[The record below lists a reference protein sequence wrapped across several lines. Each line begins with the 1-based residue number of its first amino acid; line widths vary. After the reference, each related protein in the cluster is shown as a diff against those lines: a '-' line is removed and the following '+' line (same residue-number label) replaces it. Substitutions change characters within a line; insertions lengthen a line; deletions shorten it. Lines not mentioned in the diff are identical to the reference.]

1 MQEITAEILI
11 ERVWSYAEKIRSGE
25 IKAGKKQKWAV
36 ERFFKDVD
44 RLAEDDCPY
53 YFDAEAVVDFY
64 EWSRQ
69 FNHVEGILAGQPI
82 ELTDFQLFIAANI
95 YGFYKKENGARRFRK
110 KMAPAGSGKLIS
122 SWPVKM
128 RNRNF

>member
-1 MQEITAEILI
+1 MLRKFAPGKLRQA
-11 ERVWSYAEKIRSGE
+11 
-25 IKAGKKQKWAV
+25 KAKMGCRAI
-36 ERFFKDVD
+36 FKDVD

-82 ELTDFQLFIAANI
+82 ELTDFQLLLRPTYTDFI
-95 YGFYKKENGARRFRK
+95 KENGARRFRK
-110 KMAPAGSGKLIS
+110 AYIQLARKNAKSQ
-122 SWPVKM
+122 
-128 RNRNF
+128 F

>member
-69 FNHVEGILAGQPI
+69 FNHVEGILA
-82 ELTDFQLFIAANI
+82 ELTD
-95 YGFYKKENGARRFRK
+95 
-110 KMAPAGSGKLIS
+110 
-122 SWPVKM
+122 
-128 RNRNF
+128 

>member
-44 RLAEDDCPY
+44 QLAEDDCPY

-69 FNHVEGILAGQPI
+69 FNHVEGIL
-82 ELTDFQLFIAANI
+82 
-95 YGFYKKENGARRFRK
+95 
-110 KMAPAGSGKLIS
+110 
-122 SWPVKM
+122 
-128 RNRNF
+128 